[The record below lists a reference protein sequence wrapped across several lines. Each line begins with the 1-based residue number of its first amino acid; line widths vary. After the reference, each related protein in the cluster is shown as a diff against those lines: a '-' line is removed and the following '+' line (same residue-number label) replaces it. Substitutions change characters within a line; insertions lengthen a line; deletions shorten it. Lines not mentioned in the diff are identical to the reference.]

1 MTLAKTKKLRKLRR
15 QMMKMFE
22 CDIATAYTHTTNC
35 AIQEISI
42 SDIEKAINILR
53 NQMEDKQ
60 RWLYNPLYYYKVFND
75 KYPFILS
82 NNATS

>member
-1 MTLAKTKKLRKLRR
+1 MALAKNKKLRKLRR

-22 CDIATAYTHTTNC
+22 CDVATAYTHTTNC
-35 AIQEISI
+35 ALEEISI

-53 NQMEDKQ
+53 NQMEDNY
-60 RWLYNPLYYYKVFND
+60 RWMINPSYYYKVFND